1 MKYYLRALLLNIFSF
16 LPVKKYDY
24 VSLIK
29 NSYKEKKSPF
39 LMTIVLNALVLML
52 TIVIDVLVY
61 KFSLNYLESLFI
73 HLGLAAF
80 YFLHFNMYRNNL
92 LFLFSYIFIL
102 ISIFVFKYWTLT
114 FLFIMFTTYYLL
126 DVICSKII

>member
-1 MKYYLRALLLNIFSF
+1 MKYYLHALFLNILSL
-16 LPVKKYDY
+16 LPIKKYDY

-29 NSYKEKKSPF
+29 NSYKEKRSPF
-39 LMTIVLNALVLML
+39 LMTLVLNALALIL

-61 KFSLNYLESLFI
+61 KFKLNYLETLYI

-80 YFLHFNMYRNNL
+80 YLLHFNMYRNNL

-126 DVICSKII
+126 DVICSKTI